1 MSMNKK
7 GKTMVSDETL
17 YGEIWMSLVKI
28 AKHLPKELLGAIRK
42 GGRAEAIALLT
53 WNDPNGVWTDGDLQ
67 ANGFPPMT
75 DAQAFE
81 ALAEQVRACVE
92 G

>member
-17 YGEIWMSLVKI
+17 YGEIWKSLVQI
-28 AKHLPKELLGAIRK
+28 ARYAPQELLGAIQK

-67 ANGFPPMT
+67 ANGLEPMT

-81 ALAEQVRACVE
+81 ALREQVAACVE